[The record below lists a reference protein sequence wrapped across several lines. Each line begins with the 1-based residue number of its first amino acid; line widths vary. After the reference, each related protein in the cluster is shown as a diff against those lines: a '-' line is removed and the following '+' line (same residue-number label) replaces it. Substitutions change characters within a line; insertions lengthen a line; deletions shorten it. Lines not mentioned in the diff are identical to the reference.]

1 MSAPVHVGSIPT
13 IGVVYAVVTIVLLI
27 AAVLA
32 LVMMAR
38 KFFQTPVAHARNDW
52 EGPRADMKDPSVF
65 ITASMQ
71 GVIEKLRAQE
81 KELARLHM
89 LAQERA
95 QESER
100 LTEEMTRH
108 MPTGLLLVNAMGA
121 ITSSNPAAE
130 NALGL
135 RPMRYRSYNELL
147 GEDSG
152 RFHTE
157 GERRALSNERFNRAD
172 RSAKT
177 DSMERKSRRARGN
190 VRGHCARIQ

>member
-1 MSAPVHVGSIPT
+1 MSALVHVGSIPT

-38 KFFQTPVAHARNDW
+38 KFFQTPVAQARNDW

-89 LAQERA
+89 LAQEQIGRA
-95 QESER
+95 SCRER
-100 LTEEMTRH
+100 
-108 MPTGLLLVNAMGA
+108 
-121 ITSSNPAAE
+121 
-130 NALGL
+130 
-135 RPMRYRSYNELL
+135 
-147 GEDSG
+147 
-152 RFHTE
+152 
-157 GERRALSNERFNRAD
+157 
-172 RSAKT
+172 
-177 DSMERKSRRARGN
+177 
-190 VRGHCARIQ
+190 